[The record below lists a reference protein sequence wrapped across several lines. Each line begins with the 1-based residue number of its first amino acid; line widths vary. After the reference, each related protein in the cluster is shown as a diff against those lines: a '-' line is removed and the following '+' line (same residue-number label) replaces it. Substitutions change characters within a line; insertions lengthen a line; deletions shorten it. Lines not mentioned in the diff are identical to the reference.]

1 MEVTQ
6 PARSS
11 LEYGTKLVEPRE
23 ARWRFV
29 LYPDAAEGGGA
40 FRSLASDRSGRDG
53 LAHDPERSAADAAR
67 RARAKVRRY
76 CAANR
81 LNRLGTLTYA
91 GSGNHDPAAL
101 RLDLAEFFRRLRGTV
116 GEPFAYLWA
125 PEWHPGGHGLHAHL
139 AVGRWIA
146 QGDIRR
152 AWGRGH
158 VHIKLLGDL
167 PVGSG
172 TLGEARLAARYLA
185 KYVGKD
191 LARGGQPSGL
201 HRYEVAQGFQ
211 PRGVPIGGTS
221 ADEVIEWA
229 EVFMDARAE
238 RVWRS
243 RDEEAWDGPPALWAS
258 WA

>member
-1 MEVTQ
+1 V
-6 PARSS
+6 
-11 LEYGTKLVEPRE
+11 
-23 ARWRFV
+23 
-29 LYPDAAEGGGA
+29 
-40 FRSLASDRSGRDG
+40 
-53 LAHDPERSAADAAR
+53 
-67 RARAKVRRY
+67 
-76 CAANR
+76 
-81 LNRLGTLTYA
+81 
-91 GSGNHDPAAL
+91 
-101 RLDLAEFFRRLRGTV
+101 
-116 GEPFAYLWA
+116 
-125 PEWHPGGHGLHAHL
+125 PEWHPGGHGLHAHF

-146 QGDIRR
+146 QTAIRD

-191 LARGGQPSGL
+191 LASGGQPPGR
-201 HRYEVAQGFQ
+201 HRYEVAQGYQ
-211 PRGVPIGGTS
+211 PRGVPIAGRS

-229 EVFMDARAE
+229 ETFMGSPAE

-243 RDEEAWDGPPALWAS
+243 RDEEAWDGPPAIWAS